1 MKKLMAV
8 LILVLIVMLSAAPKS
23 EALCT
28 IYGRIVYASTNGG
41 NYTVYV
47 APIPP
52 TSSVISTY
60 YLIFTTVDPEVISTL
75 NAAQA
80 GNLKIYISGNA
91 TICPTTGITRA
102 GGVITSVGL
111 F

>member
-52 TSSVISTY
+52 SGSVLSPY
-60 YLIFTTVDPEVISTL
+60 YFIYTTVDPEVISTL

-80 GNLKIYISGNA
+80 GNLKVLITGNITA
-91 TICPTTGITRA
+91 CPTTGTSRP
-102 GGVITSVGL
+102 GGVITSVGV